1 MNLEDSALR
10 DLPETRLRVLTDSSA
25 ARGIVRRAGSGRVK
39 HLETRYLWIQDRVRR
54 KQLEIGAIDTSLNT
68 SDLGTKFHP
77 RSRLEELLQMMPL
90 VIGMR
95 LGPVT
100 ALLVTSAL
108 APTAMGQGE
117 MCGHYGHHHQ
127 YDTKG
132 FAGGLLI
139 GLMIAAAL
147 FFILFGKG
155 RAGESSTREQS
166 TQCANDV
173 AKQIA
178 SRVESELTQPEALVL
193 ALRLG
198 LPSPGSGA
206 KKYVI
211 AKLIGESELVALDAI
226 DTIIALVRRQG
237 R

>member
-1 MNLEDSALR
+1 M
-10 DLPETRLRVLTDSSA
+10 
-25 ARGIVRRAGSGRVK
+25 
-39 HLETRYLWIQDRVRR
+39 
-54 KQLEIGAIDTSLNT
+54 EIGAIDISLNT

-173 AKQIA
+173 AKEIA